1 MDIKKLIIGGGE
13 YEFISPVIICY
24 NSKNLIPSKHN
35 IIETPTKA
43 NLNKSIN
50 YLLSENL
57 EEVDK
62 TDDFIIFLDC
72 EKINSDIE
80 TLKFFVK
87 TINDQPFDKLN
98 KSYIHIMNEYSEE
111 MYFFN
116 FREDFSDCNL
126 IELFQLNN
134 IQNECTLEVKCNSF
148 NFAFSDFLESQYKLL
163 ENN

>member
-24 NSKNLIPSKHN
+24 NSENLIPSKHN

-116 FREDFSDCNL
+116 FRDFQIIGAMWSMSLYARRKNAVL
-126 IELFQLNN
+126 PI
-134 IQNECTLEVKCNSF
+134 
-148 NFAFSDFLESQYKLL
+148 
-163 ENN
+163 